1 MQGRQW
7 AALAVAALLI
17 AGAPACS
24 PNDPPG
30 GGDRYSIATGG
41 SGGVYQVYGGGLA
54 ELMTD
59 ELADAPTTAETT
71 SASVDNLT
79 LVAERDSD
87 VAFTLSDTAID
98 AVEGQAGFDEPL
110 ALRALAT
117 IYPNITQV
125 AVKAD
130 SGIERIEDL
139 EGRTVSVGSPNSGTE
154 VIALRLLEVA
164 GLDPDEDI
172 GERGLGVGE
181 SVQAL
186 RDGSIDAF
194 FWSGGVPT
202 GAITDLTTTDD
213 IRLLPLDGY
222 LDPLRERYGEAY
234 EEAEIEEGEYT
245 GVAATKTI
253 GVPNLLMVTADMPD
267 DLAFRIT
274 KLLFDG
280 KERLAAVHPAAES
293 LDPRRAREVVA
304 PVRAA
309 PGRAALLRRGG
320 RMRRRGAIGARRG
333 SRRSPLRAPAS
344 RGGGDGPRSSCA
356 RRTGTPVAA
365 AGRAAAAS
373 RSPTATRSTA
383 RRRRSASGRRGGGFA
398 LVAIASPSE
407 AVLDYYAI
415 DGRRAR
421 RGRAVGAAPGGAAAL
436 RHARAGRHR
445 RSGAGRSWPAAS
457 ARRCGGADGRAAH
470 LRITVTGGGR

>member
-1 MQGRQW
+1 MQGRLW
-7 AALAVAALLI
+7 AGAVGAALLI
-17 AGAPACS
+17 GGAFACS

-30 GGDRYSIATGG
+30 GADRYSIATGG

-59 ELADAPTTAETT
+59 ELDDAPTTAETT

-79 LVAERDSD
+79 LVDQHDSD
-87 VAFTLSDTAID
+87 IAFTLSDTAID
-98 AVEGQAGFDEPL
+98 AVKGQASFDHPL

-125 AVKAD
+125 AVMED

-172 GERGLGVGE
+172 GKRGLGVGE

-213 IRLLPLDGY
+213 VRLLALDAY

-234 EEAEIEEGEYT
+234 EEAEIADGEYE
-245 GVAATKTI
+245 GIAATKTI
-253 GVPNLLMVTADMPD
+253 GVPNLLMVPADTPD
-267 DLAFRIT
+267 DFAYRVT

-280 KERLAAVHPAAES
+280 KERLATVHKAAES
-293 LDPRRAREVVA
+293 LDPETAREVVE
-304 PVRAA
+304 PVQLH
-309 PGRAALLRRGG
+309 PGAQRYYDEVGG
-320 RMRRRGAIGARRG
+320 
-333 SRRSPLRAPAS
+333 
-344 RGGGDGPRSSCA
+344 
-356 RRTGTPVAA
+356 
-365 AGRAAAAS
+365 
-373 RSPTATRSTA
+373 
-383 RRRRSASGRRGGGFA
+383 
-398 LVAIASPSE
+398 
-407 AVLDYYAI
+407 
-415 DGRRAR
+415 
-421 RGRAVGAAPGGAAAL
+421 
-436 RHARAGRHR
+436 
-445 RSGAGRSWPAAS
+445 
-457 ARRCGGADGRAAH
+457 
-470 LRITVTGGGR
+470 